1 MINGGQMQVLTKS
14 ERKLM
19 DKFKAMHRFRT
30 AKTEEEKQAAVKYAK
45 EYCNKYN
52 LKFDKEFHI
61 NK

>member
-1 MINGGQMQVLTKS
+1 MQVLTKS